1 MSRQVSSDK
10 IRQVPGTERN
20 LSIKKQ
26 AISLDFF
33 HLSVY
38 FTIKRQYSLYEIT
51 INKTEWD
58 GVTMA
63 DKKNMKVP
71 SKELNIGANVSLNGL
86 VTAVFDNMVHV
97 QIGAKIVTVH
107 VKDLYSGLNQSLLKN
122 QQA

>member
-1 MSRQVSSDK
+1 MTS
-10 IRQVPGTERN
+10 
-20 LSIKKQ
+20 
-26 AISLDFF
+26 
-33 HLSVY
+33 
-38 FTIKRQYSLYEIT
+38 FTKT
-51 INKTEWD
+51 KTEWD

-63 DKKNMKVP
+63 DNNNVKNFNKD
-71 SKELNIGANVSLNGL
+71 LNIGANVSLNGL